1 MKNLNKFLT
10 MAAIAMTSLS
20 AGAISVTFNV
30 NVGDAVKMNVAGY
43 SGGTKEYILTE
54 GKTTLEFEE
63 YDYIEAEGI
72 DPYVL
77 KSITNANGTPESL
90 AMGIWYIR
98 VSMSQTRVRHMI

>member
-10 MAAIAMTSLS
+10 MAAIAMTSFS

-30 NVGDAVKMNVAGY
+30 NVGDAVKMKVSGY
-43 SGGTKEYILTE
+43 SGGSKEYTLAE
-54 GKTTLEFEE
+54 GNTTLDLEE

-77 KSITNANGTPESL
+77 KSVTNATGTP
-90 AMGIWYIR
+90 
-98 VSMSQTRVRHMI
+98 